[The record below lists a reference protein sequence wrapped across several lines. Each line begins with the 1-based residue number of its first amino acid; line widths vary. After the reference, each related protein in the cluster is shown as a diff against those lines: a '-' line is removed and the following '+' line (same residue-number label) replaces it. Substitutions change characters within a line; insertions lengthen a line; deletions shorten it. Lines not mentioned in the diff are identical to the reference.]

1 LKKALECSSTKKLQ
15 TSAVVKDAFGT
26 IRSLFLMI
34 AGPKTT
40 DDHSFFNRNYSHNQ
54 FMDHTG
60 WTDLNLWLRMF
71 QRNASGNHDAFKRQ
85 GMPSQ
90 ALRSFENGQ
99 SSFLGIDRWFD
110 FAFSGPGNSA
120 VPLELLSVSLP

>member
-1 LKKALECSSTKKLQ
+1 
-15 TSAVVKDAFGT
+15 
-26 IRSLFLMI
+26 
-34 AGPKTT
+34 
-40 DDHSFFNRNYSHNQ
+40 
-54 FMDHTG
+54 
-60 WTDLNLWLRMF
+60 MF

-99 SSFLGIDRWFD
+99 SSFRGIDRWFD